1 MRGKVIKLCR
11 ILYRL
16 KQASQQWHNHLL
28 RGMRGLGFEQCGA
41 DAFLTRLVEGAV
53 SIVVVVHVDDS
64 SSMGPKSR
72 CDKFLCGSEPV
83 RSYQQ
88 HEGVAM
94 MRKMSIVPR
103 LGCRSVDDITADYG

>member
-1 MRGKVIKLCR
+1 MIKLCR

-53 SIVVVVHVDDS
+53 SIVVVVHVDDIIA
-64 SSMGPKSR
+64 MGLKSR
-72 CDKFLCGSEPV
+72 CDKFCEDLN
-83 RSYQQ
+83 QF
-88 HEGVAM
+88 
-94 MRKMSIVPR
+94 VPISNLGELR
-103 LGCRSVDDITADYG
+103 WYAGCRFSRD